1 MKETLTSKDIEIRAF
16 KKKISSQND
25 KIEEL
30 IESLCDFEDNKQQL
44 RATKSK
50 LELRE
55 QEVRDLKC
63 ENDRL
68 QERVI
73 NLET

>member
-73 NLET
+73 NLES